1 MPKRTDGEYLAFV
14 AGRVAALRR
23 AAYLLCGDSH
33 AADDIKRE
41 TLTKL
46 YTRWPRISH
55 VENLDAYVNT
65 MLVRVFLDERRRG
78 WWKVALLDR
87 LPERAPAPAWTSSED
102 RSVVRQAL
110 MSLPPRQRAV
120 VVLRYLCDQP
130 VKDVAHQLGCSEGTL
145 KERYKLTLFPQVE
158 RCSGRVRDGAAVGQ
172 EAQHGPV
179 RW

>member
-1 MPKRTDGEYLAFV
+1 MPRRTDSDYLAFV
-14 AGRVAALRR
+14 DGRVGAMRR

-33 AADDIKRE
+33 TADDVVQE

-87 LPERAPAPAWTSSED
+87 LPERAPVASPPAAED
-102 RSVVRQAL
+102 TSVVRQAL
-110 MSLPPRQRAV
+110 LGLPARQRAV

-130 VKDVAHQLGCSEGTL
+130 VKDVAQILGCSEGTVKSQSAHGL
-145 KERYKLTLFPQVE
+145 DRLRQIFDEKMPEIT
-158 RCSGRVRDGAAVGQ
+158 AAQ
-172 EAQHGPV
+172 DQ
-179 RW
+179 R

>member
-1 MPKRTDGEYLAFV
+1 MPKRTDSEYLAFV
-14 AGRVAALRR
+14 RGRVTALRR

-33 AADDIKRE
+33 GADDIVQE

-46 YTRWPRISH
+46 YTRWPRISY

-78 WWKVALLDR
+78 WWKVALLDW
-87 LPERAPAPAWTSSED
+87 LPDRASIPQPTGRVED
-102 RSVVRQAL
+102 RSLVHSAL

-130 VKDVAHQLGCSEGTL
+130 VKDVAHQLGCSEGTVKSQTANAL
-145 KERYKLTLFPQVE
+145 DRLRQIFDEKLPETATVQD
-158 RCSGRVRDGAAVGQ
+158 RR
-172 EAQHGPV
+172 
-179 RW
+179 